1 MRTKTLVGLLSCMA
15 FVLCLYVT
23 PSANAA
29 SAEEEVM
36 QVMNNWIKAF
46 NTNDTELM
54 SSLHWISPSLS
65 KFGPGKGAA
74 FLTQGESIADWKSTF
89 ALPVGT
95 FMNSLHNPQVT
106 MLSDNIAIITMYNNQ
121 TYTDQTTKVQTVG
134 LYRGTFVVQK
144 IGGKWLIVHEHS
156 SALPIE

>member
-1 MRTKTLVGLLSCMA
+1 MSSKSILGLLICFALA
-15 FVLCLYVT
+15 FSLSFAQ
-23 PSANAA
+23 PSNAA
-29 SAEEEVM
+29 SVEEEVL
-36 QVMNNWIKAF
+36 QVINNWIKAF
-46 NTNDTELM
+46 NTNDTKLM

-65 KFGPGKGAA
+65 KFGPDKGTA
-74 FLTQGESIADWKSTF
+74 FLTQGESVADWKSTF

-121 TYTDQTTKVQTVG
+121 TYTDSTTKVQTVG
-134 LYRGTFVVQK
+134 LYRGSFVVQK

-156 SALPIE
+156 SALPVE